1 MTKMKEIKAD
11 GASYSRT
18 IILQWFKRLLP
29 AQILA
34 SATAALGS
42 IINGLVVGN
51 CLPAEAMVA
60 LGFVV
65 PMTAMLGAI
74 ATVISGG
81 GRIMCGQYMGRGELE
96 KLNDV
101 FSATIVLS
109 VGVGA
114 VLTVV
119 GLAFSVPLA
128 RLFGAAGETT
138 AATAEYIRGLAL
150 GFIPTLL
157 VPGLMVLLQMVNQI
171 GYAFASS
178 LVLAGAGLV
187 GGLLN
192 VKVFHGG
199 IFGMGVAN
207 SAAQGIT
214 MLFLLLRFVRKKNL
228 MRPGKVKGNGELY
241 RKMLVLGSPAALA
254 TVLYAVRNVVINSLG
269 LRWGG
274 TEAVSSLAIL
284 NSAMGPFDAVNV
296 GLGAT
301 ALILASIFAGEK
313 DNKSMELLLKTSVKV
328 GLLCAFAKVALLAVG
343 GKWLAMLF
351 GARGALASD
360 AYLLIIL
367 YSLCMPLNMIVAT
380 LVSAHQALG
389 RVKMSNV
396 VYVFSAFVF
405 PLAWAFLTGYF
416 VNLTAMW
423 LLYAVAE
430 VLTLA
435 LLAGICWKQRGHF
448 PRTAADWLWME
459 KPGEAHKFSLS
470 LHEMDQVLTVSE
482 QLVDFCRTHGIDDR
496 RSKLCGLC
504 AEEMAGNVVAHG
516 FTKSKRKDLVVDLF
530 ACCDGNQVTVRI
542 RDNAPAFDPHTKLGA
557 FDPEDPC
564 KNVGIRMVAS
574 MAKEMN
580 YQTCFGLNVLSIK
593 L

>member
-1 MTKMKEIKAD
+1 MTIIQEKTSGNA
-11 GASYSRT
+11 YSRT

-29 AQILA
+29 AQILS

-65 PMTAMLGAI
+65 PLTAMMGAI
-74 ATVISGG
+74 AAVISGG

-101 FSATIVLS
+101 FTATIVL
-109 VGVGA
+109 GVVIGA
-114 VLTVV
+114 VLSTV
-119 GLAFSVPLA
+119 GLVFSVPLA

-171 GYAFASS
+171 GYAFAST
-178 LVLAGAGLV
+178 LVLAGVNLLA
-187 GGLLN
+187 GLLN
-192 VKVFHGG
+192 VKVFQGG

-207 SAAQGIT
+207 SAAQLIT
-214 MLFLLLRFVRKKNL
+214 ALFLLFRFVQKKNL

-241 RKMLVLGSPAALA
+241 RKMVALGSPVALA
-254 TVLYAVRNVVINSLG
+254 NVLYATRNVVINSLA

-296 GLGAT
+296 GVAAT
-301 ALILASIFAGEK
+301 ALILASVFAGEK
-313 DNKSMELLLKTSVKV
+313 DNKSMELLLKTSFAV
-328 GLLCAFAKVALLAVG
+328 GLLCAFAKIAVLGAG

-351 GARGALASD
+351 GARDALVTD
-360 AYLLIIL
+360 AYVLMML
-367 YSLCMPLNMIVAT
+367 YSLSMPLNMLVAT
-380 LVSAHQALG
+380 MLSAHQALG
-389 RVKMSNV
+389 RVKMSNT
-396 VYVFSAFVF
+396 VYVFNAFVF
-405 PLAWAFLTGYF
+405 PLTWTFVTGRF
-416 VNLTAMW
+416 VNLTTMW
-423 LLYAVAE
+423 LSYAMAE
-430 VLTLA
+430 VFTLMLLT
-435 LLAGICWKQRGHF
+435 GICWKKRGHF
-448 PRTAADWLWME
+448 PNTFADWLWME
-459 KPGEAHKFSLS
+459 EPGEVHKFSLS
-470 LHEMDQVLTVSE
+470 LRSMEQVLTVSE
-482 QLVDFCRTHGIDDR
+482 QLVEFCSAHGIDRR

-504 AEEMAGNVVAHG
+504 AEEMAGNVVSHG
-516 FTKSKRKDLVVDLF
+516 FTKSQRKDLAVDLF
-530 ACCDGNQVTVRI
+530 ACCDDGQVTLRI
-542 RDNAPAFDPHTKLGA
+542 RDNAPAFDPHTKLGT
-557 FDPEDPC
+557 FNPEDPC
-564 KNVGIRMVAS
+564 KNVGIRMVTG
-574 MAKEMN
+574 MAKETN